1 MSDLGSDAGSTSL
14 SLMGKI
20 LEAILQLIAKIYEAH
35 QNAPERKLTQLK
47 VKEAKSESE
56 KRDAIKKLDGM
67 TGYVNHK
74 LLQKSGEPLS
84 TNLLTLTKEEMK
96 QFSAICKREGVL
108 FSAVTNSQLKKDGEK
123 AIFAIECRQ
132 SDVEKLRAAVD
143 RFNDEKRIT
152 MIDERMKS
160 IMEKGEEN
168 LTPQD
173 YADLRSLAVQK
184 EEIQKAYGE
193 RLNAQTQESVI
204 QNVFD
209 DTKLKP
215 MDISEALNRITG
227 RSIDK
232 DQYSIIADAHDPSKI
247 IRCHGYEAQDPETGN
262 PYIKTEYEV
271 YHGDEC
277 VLKTH
282 DGRFEGRPDNYWT
295 QEKDKLEAAAN
306 FSGEY
311 YKFHSEEEYKAWA
324 EHVAEQN
331 RGELSEME
339 KDPESKDFNKCRQDA
354 YDTLEVN
361 GAEIKDNVLY
371 DKESG
376 KPMDEY
382 IKDPNLTPEQK
393 AKAAESMVV
402 FKQLANYDNI
412 EGIRNHADYVNSQL
426 ILAKPGSPEYEQAQ
440 KDKTDTTEQ
449 LNAAYAKD
457 KELVEERKSLNAV
470 QSKQQTEQERQTEQE
485 QQTNK
490 GEPGGRDSQEQ
501 EHPDNR
507 RTERVDEHDPKQMT
521 MEEAKGEIE
530 QNRAK
535 DGAKGADVKDR
546 QVKEQAQVK
555 TPKPKDRAD

>member
-14 SLMGKI
+14 SLMAKI
-20 LEAILQLIAKIYEAH
+20 LEAILQLISKIYEAH
-35 QNAPERKLTQLK
+35 QKAPERKLTQLK
-47 VKEAKSESE
+47 VENAKTESE
-56 KRDAIKKLDGM
+56 KRDFIKKLDGK

-108 FSAVTNSQLKKDGEK
+108 FSAVTNAQLKKDGEK
-123 AIFAIECRQ
+123 AVYAIECRQ
-132 SDVEKLRAAVD
+132 TDVEKLRAAVD
-143 RFNDEKRIT
+143 RFNDEKRIA
-152 MIDERMKS
+152 MIDEHIKS

-173 YADLRSLAVQK
+173 YADLRSLTKQK
-184 EEIQKAYGE
+184 EEIQRAYGE
-193 RLNAQTQESVI
+193 RLNAQTQETVI
-204 QNVFD
+204 QNAFA

-215 MDISEALNRITG
+215 MDISEALNRVTG

-247 IRCHGYEAQDPETGN
+247 IRCHGYEAQDPETGR

-271 YHGDEC
+271 YHRNEC

-295 QEKDKLEAAAN
+295 QEKGKLEVAAS

-339 KDPESKDFNKCRQDA
+339 KDPESRDYDKCRQDA
-354 YDTLEVN
+354 HITLEAN
-361 GAEIKDNVLY
+361 GAEIKDGVLY

-376 KPMDEY
+376 KSMDEY
-382 IKDPNLTPEQK
+382 IKDPNLTLEQK
-393 AKAAESMVV
+393 AKAAESIVV
-402 FKQLANYDNI
+402 SKQLTNYDNI
-412 EGIRNHADYVNSQL
+412 KGIRNHADYVNSEL
-426 ILAKPGSPEYEQAQ
+426 IISKPGSPEYEQAQ
-440 KDKTDTTEQ
+440 KNKAATTEK
-449 LNAAYAKD
+449 LTAAYVKD

-470 QSKQQTEQERQTEQE
+470 QSKQQAEQERQTEQE
-485 QQTNK
+485 QQTEK
-490 GEPGGRDSQEQ
+490 GEPGGRADQEQ

-507 RTERVDEHDPKQMT
+507 RTERVDEHNQEQMT

-530 QNRAK
+530 QEKVK
-535 DGAKGADVKDR
+535 DGAKDVDVKDR
-546 QVKEQAQVK
+546 QVQKQAQEK

>member
-14 SLMGKI
+14 SLMAKI
-20 LEAILQLIAKIYEAH
+20 LEAILQLISKIYEAH

-47 VKEAKSESE
+47 VKEAKTGSE
-56 KRDAIKKLDGM
+56 KRDAIKKLDGK

-74 LLQKSGEPLS
+74 LIQKSGEPLS

-108 FSAVTNSQLKKDGEK
+108 FSAVTNAQLKKDGEK
-123 AIFAIECRQ
+123 AIYAIECRQ

-143 RFNDEKRIT
+143 RFNDEKRIA

-160 IMEKGEEN
+160 IMDKGEEN

-173 YADLRSLAVQK
+173 YADLRSLTKQK
-184 EEIQKAYGE
+184 EEIQRTYGE
-193 RLNAQTQESVI
+193 RLNAQTQEQVI
-204 QNVFD
+204 QNAFD

-247 IRCHGYEAQDPETGN
+247 IRCHGYEEQDPETGK

-271 YHGDEC
+271 YHANQC

-282 DGRFEGRPDNYWT
+282 DGRFEGRPDDYWT
-295 QEKDKLEAAAN
+295 QEKAKLEAAAS

-324 EHVAEQN
+324 EHVSEQN

-339 KDPESKDFNKCRQDA
+339 KDPESKDYDKCRQDA
-354 YDTLEVN
+354 HATLETN
-361 GAEIKDNVLY
+361 GAEIKDGVLY

-402 FKQLANYDNI
+402 AKQLANYDNI

-426 ILAKPGSPEYEQAQ
+426 ILAKPGSPEYEQAM
-440 KDKTDTTEQ
+440 KDKEATTEQ
-449 LNAAYAKD
+449 LTAAYAKD

-470 QSKQQTEQERQTEQE
+470 QSKQQTEQERQNEQKQQTEQE
-485 QQTNK
+485 T
-490 GEPGGRDSQEQ
+490 PDGRTDQEQ
-501 EHPDNR
+501 EHPDER
-507 RTERVDEHDPKQMT
+507 RTERVDEHDPEQMT

-530 QNRAK
+530 QEKAK

-546 QVKEQAQVK
+546 QVQEQAQVK
-555 TPKPKDRAD
+555 MPKSKDRAE